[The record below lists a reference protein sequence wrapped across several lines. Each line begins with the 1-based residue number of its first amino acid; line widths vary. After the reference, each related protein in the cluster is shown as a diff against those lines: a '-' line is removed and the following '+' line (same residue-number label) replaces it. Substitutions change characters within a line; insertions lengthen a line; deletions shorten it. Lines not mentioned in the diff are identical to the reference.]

1 MRRAVGGT
9 WNVPEGRMA
18 PALAVL
24 AVSFLLGAL
33 AGCLMSAFLEGEG
46 LESLRAFLE
55 RFLRSAGEGGV
66 EPAGQLSQIWAVLRW
81 PLLALVLGF
90 TALGVLGMPLLFAVR
105 GFLLAFSA
113 AAFVQVFGGAGCLL
127 AFLVFGL
134 SGCLSVPAL
143 FVLGTQGLAASFRLA
158 GRSLGEGKAPSPYG
172 RAYFLRCGGCAAALC
187 VCLLLECLA
196 VPALVAGAAGA
207 VLAG

>member
-1 MRRAVGGT
+1 MKAGALDDPLLDYARQFARADQILIA
-9 WNVPEGRMA
+9 A
-18 PALAVL
+18 PCWDLSFPAVL
-24 AVSFLLGAL
+24 
-33 AGCLMSAFLEGEG
+33 
-46 LESLRAFLE
+46 RAYLE

-66 EPAGQLSQIWAVLRW
+66 EPAGLLSQLWAVLRW

-113 AAFVQVFGGAGCLL
+113 AAFVQVFGSAGCLL

-187 VCLLLECLA
+187 VCLFLECFA
-196 VPALVAGAAGA
+196 VPGLVAGVAGA
-207 VLAG
+207 VLGS